1 MDDQQWYERLL
12 GSINDPSL
20 GLPGF
25 PSQYQQEVFVGKS
38 NEVALAEAFTFYKI
52 VKAGSYPLSR
62 SSRVLDFGVG
72 WGRIIRFFLNDV
84 AVSNLYG
91 VDVDEAILDV
101 ARSTGVPGNLSRIGS
116 NARLPFGNDFFD
128 VVYAFSVFS
137 HLSEASAKFWLPEL
151 MRVLKP
157 GGTLVMTTTTDH
169 FLELCQA
176 CSFKETGRNQYEED
190 YAHMFADPA
199 DARRRYA
206 AGEHVYAPVAGNADV
221 LEAANYGW
229 AAMPPAFVQREIG
242 NLAEPVAFVDDP
254 SLLPQG
260 FFTVRKRA
268 SLVQRVGRKLR
279 ALASA

>member
-1 MDDQQWYERLL
+1 MDDQQWYEHILR
-12 GSINDPSL
+12 SIDDPSL

-25 PSQYQQEVFVGKS
+25 PSVYQQEVFVGKS

-52 VKAGSYPLSR
+52 VKSGSYPLRR

-84 AVSNLYG
+84 DPGNLHG
-91 VDVDEAILDV
+91 VDVDDAILDV
-101 ARSTGVPGNLSRIGS
+101 ARSTGVPGNLAQIGP
-116 NARLPFGNDFFD
+116 NAPLAYADGYFD

-137 HLSEASAKFWLPEL
+137 HLSEASATFWLAEL

-169 FLELCQA
+169 FLELCEA
-176 CSFKETGRNQYEED
+176 CSYKESGRNQYEED
-190 YAHMFADPA
+190 YARMFADPA
-199 DARRRYA
+199 AARRRYA

-221 LEAANYGW
+221 LEASNYGW
-229 AAMPPAFVQREIG
+229 AAMPPAFVQRQIG
-242 NLAEPVAFVDDP
+242 GLAQSVAFVDDP

-260 FFTVRKRA
+260 FFTVRKNA
-268 SLVQRVGRKLR
+268 SFAQRVGRKLR
-279 ALASA
+279 SLASA